1 MKENL
6 QKNAVFLEKN
16 ERIEDLQ
23 CKDLK
28 IIQNANLYTFTADSV
43 VLANFVK
50 TKKDDLCVEIG
61 GGCGVISILVQAKNK
76 LKKIVAFEIQKSM
89 ADLMQK
95 NISLNALQD
104 KLEAICDD
112 VKNFSKYVEKAD
124 VVFSNP
130 PYFKVT
136 NFKQNEVKKIA
147 KEEVLLSCKEL
158 CECASKMLKSGGV
171 FYVCYPASRTCELVV
186 NLSKNKLA
194 VKEMFFTENGKGKVQ
209 TVFLKAVKDAKEEVK
224 VHPNLVT
231 NDENGDYLEA
241 LHTKYFC

>member
-6 QKNAVFLEKN
+6 QKNDVFLEKN

-23 CKDLK
+23 CKNLK
-28 IIQNANLYTFTADSV
+28 IIQNADLYTFTSDSV

-50 TKKDDLCVEIG
+50 TKQDDLCVEIG

-76 LKKIVAFEIQKSM
+76 LKKIVAFEIQKPL
-89 ADLMQK
+89 AELMQK
-95 NISLNALQD
+95 NICLNSLQD
-104 KLEAICDD
+104 KIEVVCDD

-136 NFKQNEVKKIA
+136 NFKQSEVKKIA
-147 KEEVLLSCKEL
+147 KEEVLLSCDKL
-158 CECASKMLKSGGV
+158 CQCASKMLKSGGA

-186 NLSKNKLA
+186 NLSKVKLA

-224 VHPNLVT
+224 IHPNLVT
-231 NDENGDYLEA
+231 NDQNGDYLEA
-241 LHTKYFC
+241 LHTKYFV